1 MIMPQTYLVTAYITQ
16 RVETIAVTDD
26 EDMVSDLAYL
36 NLGESDYRLVN
47 VDMDILEYE
56 QIHDANID

>member
-1 MIMPQTYLVTAYITQ
+1 MPQTYLVTAYITQ
-16 RVETIAVTDD
+16 RVETLVVTDD

-36 NLGESDYRLVN
+36 NLGEGDFRLQN

-56 QIHDANID
+56 LIHDANID

>member
-1 MIMPQTYLVTAYITQ
+1 MTQTYLVTAYITQ
-16 RVETIAVTDD
+16 RVETIVVTDD

-36 NLGESDYRLVN
+36 NLGESDYHLVN

>member
-1 MIMPQTYLVTAYITQ
+1 MPQTYLVTAYITQ
-16 RVETIAVTDD
+16 RVETIVVTDD

-36 NLGESDYRLVN
+36 NLGENDYHLVN